1 MSKKVKPVSIKGIF
15 VSRIIRCSFGQKYNK
30 KHLMYRFRHSKASDL
45 NHSGLIL
52 LLFRLILTFCLK
64 FSFVCKNENKVA
76 ARATAV
82 LETSRFAQF
91 SFPHLHISTLPYF
104 YFPSP
109 LISISSLPYF
119 YFQLSLFLL
128 IRPPLSNPLSFIF
141 SLFPPP
147 SL

>member
-1 MSKKVKPVSIKGIF
+1 M
-15 VSRIIRCSFGQKYNK
+15 QKYNK
-30 KHLMYRFRHSKASDL
+30 KHLIYHFWHSKASDF

-109 LISISSLPYF
+109 LISISTLPYF

-128 IRPPLSNPLSFIF
+128 FRPPLFNPLSFLFFPFPTLLPLIF
-141 SLFPPP
+141 FLF
-147 SL
+147 